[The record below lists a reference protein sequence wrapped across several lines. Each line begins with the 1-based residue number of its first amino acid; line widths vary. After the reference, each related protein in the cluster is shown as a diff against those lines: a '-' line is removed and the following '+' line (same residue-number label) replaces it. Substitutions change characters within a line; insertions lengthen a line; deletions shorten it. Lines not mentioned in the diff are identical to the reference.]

1 MPNYNNFK
9 INSNFKTDLIVFS
22 YSGTVNVDS
31 NGYGGLS
38 VNHGLSFTP
47 LPFGLYSADGG
58 TTWND
63 IDFHTQNGEGILGAD
78 SSTVGVA
85 YYDYSANPPASI
97 LVRLFAFAPSTA
109 TNVIVNPPTP
119 LSKFYLD
126 SRKTHELLI
135 ASGRTVLP
143 SYNGAQTAYTHN
155 LGYLPRVLV
164 WSESTYDGSVSR
176 PHQNAKVTY
185 SGYYNYSYPIV
196 TTTTLSFMN
205 YDSLSSETAIVHW
218 RLYGGQ
224 S

>member
-63 IDFHTQNGEGILGAD
+63 IDFQTQGGFGQMFAKP
-78 SSTVGVA
+78 STIEITINI
-85 YYDYSANPPASI
+85 YNNPPASV
-97 LVRLFAFAPSTA
+97 LVRIFGFAPSTVP
-109 TNVIVNPPTP
+109 NVIVNPPAP

-135 ASGRTVLP
+135 ASGKTVLP
-143 SYNGAQTAYTHN
+143 SYNGAQTIYTHN
-155 LGYLPRVLV
+155 LGYLPRVML
-164 WSESTYDGSVSR
+164 WEELPDGSIER
-176 PHQNAKVTY
+176 PGQWTNSYKPLLTTSAL
-185 SGYYNYSYPIV
+185 SFYNYDLYVSQQ
-196 TTTTLSFMN
+196 
-205 YDSLSSETAIVHW
+205 AIIHW

>member
-22 YSGTVNVDS
+22 YSGTLNLS
-31 NGYGGLS
+31 SGYGTLTI
-38 VNHGLSFTP
+38 NHGLSFTP

-63 IDFHTQNGEGILGAD
+63 IDFMTQDGFGQMFAK
-78 SSTVGVA
+78 SSTIEITINI
-85 YYDYSANPPASI
+85 YNNPPASV
-97 LVRLFAFAPSTA
+97 LVRVFGFAPSTVP
-109 TNVIVNPPTP
+109 NVIVNPPAP

-126 SRKTHELLI
+126 SRKTYELLI

-143 SYNGAQTAYTHN
+143 SYNGAQTIYTHN
-155 LGYLPRVLV
+155 LGYLPRTMLWVELP
-164 WSESTYDGSVSR
+164 DGSIER
-176 PHQNAKVTY
+176 PGQWTNSYKPLLTTSAL
-185 SGYYNYSYPIV
+185 SFYNYDQYVSQQVI
-196 TTTTLSFMN
+196 
-205 YDSLSSETAIVHW
+205 IHW